1 MSVLATG
8 QTLRPPIRLLWGFYD
23 TGVLAWRNLL
33 RILRNPVFLVTEVV
47 VQPVLFTLLFAYIFG
62 GAIHIPGIAYID
74 FLMPGIFVQTI
85 TFGSMN
91 TATGLSED
99 LEKGLMDRFRSL
111 PVAYW
116 AVPVAKVAA
125 DLLVDVFG
133 LGLMI
138 AVAHLIGFRFH
149 GSFAQTVGALVLVLL
164 WGFAIACFGTLL
176 GVVLRKPTTVQ
187 AFGFLVMFPLTF
199 ASSTFVPVRTMPAWL
214 QAFSSHSPITS
225 VVDAARHLILNSPG
239 GESSVAGAIAWSI
252 GVLVVSIPA
261 AAYTFRRLT
270 R

>member
-1 MSVLATG
+1 VSSAATFLPNRLPGRLA
-8 QTLRPPIRLLWGFYD
+8 WGFYD
-23 TGVLAWRNLL
+23 TGVLAWRNVL
-33 RILRNPVFLVTEVV
+33 RILRNPVFLVTEVI

-62 GAIHIPGIAYID
+62 GAIHIPGFAYID

-91 TATGLSED
+91 TATGLAED

-116 AVPVAKVAA
+116 AVPVARVAA
-125 DLLVDVFG
+125 DLLIDVVA

-149 GSFAQTVGALVLVLL
+149 GGPAQSIAALALVVF
-164 WGFAIACFGTLL
+164 WGFAISCLGTVL
-176 GVVLRKPTTVQ
+176 GAALRKPTTVQ

-214 QAFSSHSPITS
+214 QAFSSHSPITA
-225 VVDAARHLILNSPG
+225 VVDAARHLILNVPG
-239 GESSVAGAIAWSI
+239 GESSVAGALAWSI
-252 GVLVVSIPA
+252 GMLVVSIPA
-261 AAYTFRRLT
+261 AAYFFQRLT

>member
-1 MSVLATG
+1 VSTAAILSPALPARLA
-8 QTLRPPIRLLWGFYD
+8 WGFYD
-23 TGVLAWRNLL
+23 TAVLAWRNVL

-47 VQPVLFTLLFAYIFG
+47 IQPVLFTLLFAYIFG
-62 GAIHIPGIAYID
+62 GAIHIPGFAYID

-91 TATGLSED
+91 TATGLAED

-133 LGLMI
+133 LALMI
-138 AVAHLIGFRFH
+138 AVAYLIGFRFH
-149 GSFAQTVGALVLVLL
+149 GGPAQTVGAVGLVVL
-164 WGFAIACFGTLL
+164 WGFAISCFGTVL
-176 GVVLRKPTTVQ
+176 GAVLRKPTTVQ
-187 AFGFLVMFPLTF
+187 AFGFIAIFPLTF
-199 ASSTFVPVRTMPAWL
+199 ASSTFVPVQTMPAWL
-214 QAFSSHSPITS
+214 RAFSSHSPITA

-239 GESSVAGAIAWSI
+239 GESSIVGAIAWSI
-252 GVLVVSIPA
+252 GVLVISIPA
-261 AAYTFRRLT
+261 ATYSFRRLT